1 MRKNILKNSYLL
13 VAALFVTACGLSSVR
28 QEPRFYHT
36 FIIWYDNS
44 VGKKPLLKAAEKKHA
59 TVVYDYK
66 NFSGIALRTPIE
78 TSIED
83 TKAYFESVRG
93 VISVQTDHKIS
104 LNQQ

>member
-1 MRKNILKNSYLL
+1 MLKNIFKNSYLL
-13 VAALFVTACGLSSVR
+13 LAVLFLTACGLSSTR

-36 FIIWYDNS
+36 FIIWYDS
-44 VGKKPLLKAAEKKHA
+44 TVGKKPLLKAAEKKHA

-66 NFSGIALRTPIE
+66 NFSGVALRTPIE

-93 VISVQTDHKIS
+93 VISVQESQKLLLH
-104 LNQQ
+104 